1 VRFGLFT
8 LGMSDLV
15 VPLAAKIIHVE
26 VDPKEIGRLRQ
37 VAVGIVAD
45 PRETLLALN
54 TRAKSEKWPDRSRW
68 QQTIRTAKIER
79 CKRAQPD
86 LNRAAPP
93 IHPFQAV
100 SAIADNM
107 AEDTIVIGD
116 GAEAYH
122 WMNEV
127 IRQNHPGSYITH
139 GFLGAVGMG
148 LGLAI
153 GAQVA
158 NPKRPVLCLVGDGAI
173 GFTIAEFDTMVRHKL
188 PIVAV
193 VMNNHSWAA
202 SQHFQEIVSGK
213 NRLLGTELRDANYHE
228 VAAAFGCHGQR
239 VTEIADL
246 GPAIKAAFAS
256 GKPACVNVS
265 IDVVPLPP
273 ELHLLMSRH

>member
-1 VRFGLFT
+1 
-8 LGMSDLV
+8 
-15 VPLAAKIIHVE
+15 
-26 VDPKEIGRLRQ
+26 
-37 VAVGIVAD
+37 
-45 PRETLLALN
+45 LN
-54 TRAKSEKWPDRSRW
+54 ARAKLEKWPDRSKW
-68 QQTIRTAKIER
+68 QQTVRNAKVER
-79 CKRAQPD
+79 CKRAQTD
-86 LNRAAPP
+86 LNRAGTP
-93 IHPFQAV
+93 IHPLQAV
-100 SAIADNM
+100 SAIVDNM
-107 AEDTIVIGD
+107 PEDTIVIGD

-139 GFLGAVGMG
+139 GFLGAVGFG
-148 LGLAI
+148 LGLSL

-213 NRLLGTELRDANYHE
+213 DRVLGTELRDANYHE
-228 VAAAFGCHGQR
+228 VAEAFGCFGRR
-239 VTEIADL
+239 VTKLEEL

-265 IDVVPLPP
+265 IDLVPLPP
-273 ELHLLMSRH
+273 ELHLLMARH